1 MPLFGVQPAWPRP
14 LSGCPPRLAES
25 PPALGAAPEA
35 LGQSERQQGGPS
47 RLWAGCGR
55 HVGVLPAGLRSPE
68 DRTGPELSHMPPPS
82 LSRGVTWRRPSEC
95 SARGQSQNCWG
106 FFVKGRLDFAFLT
119 HSGCW
124 HVCRQSASDPDPA
137 SEASLRGEGWGW
149 ERHLAERIG
158 KSAFPSFFPLF
169 PPTC

>member
-35 LGQSERQQGGPS
+35 LGQSERQQWGPS
-47 RLWAGCGR
+47 RLWAGCGG
-55 HVGVLPAGLRSPE
+55 HVGVFPAGLRSPE

-95 SARGQSQNCWG
+95 SARGQSQNCWR
-106 FFVKGRLDFAFLT
+106 FFVKGRLDLLFLHTLGAGTFADSLPAT
-119 HSGCW
+119 QTQPPRLRCGVRVGGGSG
-124 HVCRQSASDPDPA
+124 
-137 SEASLRGEGWGW
+137 
-149 ERHLAERIG
+149 I
-158 KSAFPSFFPLF
+158 
-169 PPTC
+169 